1 MQNQNLILLKN
12 VVSSK
17 QMAKHLQVT
26 EDTIEELCEKA
37 LLKAKYLKNEWAIL
51 KNQELPCLIQF
62 KNVDSINNDNYNILN
77 GHYELEDIEG
87 LAYWPIKLIEE
98 VNNNIGFQNICIDK
112 GVYKDASGKL
122 HTSYVLEIE
131 TFFKVSTWDVPLPT
145 VLFEVGYAISPQKA
159 ELVAVF
165 ESEADAYK
173 YANKL
178 YPELLL
184 EEYIILKYLTRY

>member
-1 MQNQNLILLKN
+1 MQNQNLILLED

-26 EDTIEELCEKA
+26 EDVIEELCEKE
-37 LLKAKYLKNEWAIL
+37 LLKAKYLKNGWVIL
-51 KNQELPCLIQF
+51 SNQELPCLIQF
-62 KNVDSINNDNYNILN
+62 KNVDSLNYDNYNILN

-98 VNNNIGFQNICIDK
+98 DDNNIGFQNICVDR

-122 HTSYVLEIE
+122 HTRYVLEIE
-131 TFFKVSTWDVPLPT
+131 TFFKVSTWDVPLTT
-145 VLFEVGYAISPQKA
+145 VLFEVGYAISPKA

-184 EEYIILKYLTRY
+184 EEYIILRYLTKY